1 MKDEKTIKTISV
13 PADLW
18 DRVQRVGKSM
28 GETASGVV
36 RMALRDA
43 LPKYEDG
50 GKNPEQI
57 KP

>member
-36 RMALRDA
+36 RMALRDT

>member
-1 MKDEKTIKTISV
+1 MRDNKTIKTISV

-18 DRVQRVGKSM
+18 IRVQRVGESM
-28 GETASGVV
+28 GETASGIV

-50 GKNPEQI
+50 GKDPEQI